1 MSDNKTVNCII
12 TFIDGKE
19 LKVAWER
26 HEEAHHRAGGLID
39 RVLQAQSVALEL
51 DGTLTIVPVSNV
63 RSIEIS
69 PAPPALPNTVIK
81 GARKV

>member
-1 MSDNKTVNCII
+1 MNCII
-12 TFIDGKE
+12 TFIDDKE

-39 RVLQAQSVALEL
+39 RVPQAQSVALEL
-51 DGTLTIVPVSNV
+51 DGTLTIVPVNNV
-63 RSIEIS
+63 RILEVS

-81 GARKV
+81 GARKI

>member
-1 MSDNKTVNCII
+1 MSETVNCII

-51 DGTLTIVPVSNV
+51 DGYFDH
-63 RSIEIS
+63 RSSEQCS
-69 PAPPALPNTVIK
+69 EYRGLPPPPALPNTVIK